1 MSGIRPSS
9 FQRISPARR
18 RSGRSRRV
26 GQSLKGAAQ
35 QRRRAPAPK
44 GRPGL
49 LGTAGRR
56 HGHGE
61 RSQPLGVMARHH
73 RAPAGG
79 QALALAGQTWQDPA
93 PADQIKHE
101 PGQLTQEAQRR
112 SGRRAARSHGPGGG
126 KVKEQLEGAAG
137 VEPEHRHPPRRE
149 R

>member
-73 RAPAGG
+73 RAPAGSR
-79 QALALAGQTWQDPA
+79 ALPSTARPGRTRPPTDQT
-93 PADQIKHE
+93 KHE
-101 PGQLTQEAQRR
+101 PGQLSQEAQRR
-112 SGRRAARSHGPGGG
+112 PRRRAARSRGPDGG